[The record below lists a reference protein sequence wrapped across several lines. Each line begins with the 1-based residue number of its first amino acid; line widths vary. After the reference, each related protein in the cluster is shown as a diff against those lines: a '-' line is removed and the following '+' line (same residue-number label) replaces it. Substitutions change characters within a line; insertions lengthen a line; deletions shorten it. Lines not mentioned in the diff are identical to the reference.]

1 VRLILISVVAF
12 AGVLAAQTTEIRSQA
27 DVDRIRALVD
37 AGAVPRATL
46 EKAEREIAD
55 VRDEVILRQTL
66 YGSISIEELTSE
78 QASAMVDAAQRRVD
92 RQKEKLEAARKL
104 VDMGVASRTT
114 LTSIIEDF
122 DAKAR
127 TVDLAKTRARLLEEM
142 AEMARNE
149 AREIER
155 EEHDDRSRIAV
166 RYDGNGVFRDTDFL
180 KVSTAF
186 SHRFLRPLPVSARG
200 ETALHKSLGFDHRGR
215 VDVALNPDQEEG
227 IWLRKYLETA
237 KIPYFAFRAAI
248 PGQATAPH
256 IHLGPPSLRY
266 HATAD

>member
-1 VRLILISVVAF
+1 
-12 AGVLAAQTTEIRSQA
+12 
-27 DVDRIRALVD
+27 
-37 AGAVPRATL
+37 
-46 EKAEREIAD
+46 
-55 VRDEVILRQTL
+55 
-66 YGSISIEELTSE
+66 LTS
-78 QASAMVDAAQRRVD
+78 
-92 RQKEKLEAARKL
+92 L
-104 VDMGVASRTT
+104 
-114 LTSIIEDF
+114 IEDF

-127 TVDLAKTRARLLEEM
+127 TVDLAKTRARLLEQM

-155 EEHDDRSRIAV
+155 EERDDRTRIAV

-180 KVSTAF
+180 KVATAF

-215 VDVALNPDQEEG
+215 VDVALNPDQAEG